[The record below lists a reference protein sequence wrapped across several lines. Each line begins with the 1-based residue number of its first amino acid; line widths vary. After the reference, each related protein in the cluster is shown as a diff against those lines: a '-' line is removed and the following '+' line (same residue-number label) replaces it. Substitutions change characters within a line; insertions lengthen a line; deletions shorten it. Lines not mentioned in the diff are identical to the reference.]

1 MGSLG
6 ADNYAYKPVQNWA
19 KLPPDLILGD
29 VAGIAVDDRDRVY
42 LFNRGKHPIVVLSQ
56 SGEVISTWGE
66 GVFSNPHGASIGPD
80 QCIYLTDNFDHTVRK
95 FSLDGELLLKIGIA
109 GESSG
114 FMSGKPFC
122 KCTHSAVSP
131 TGDIFVSDRTFYAL
145 YDDVE
150 GVVNGTPVTV
160 NGFPVGSITD
170 ISFFKQN
177 KLLVKFRVENDIKF
191 SVNSLAQIYETG
203 LIGGKALAIIP
214 AMDNSRVA
222 VSKDTLKSSVAPGL
236 TDLVN
241 EKLTPLQENIEM
253 MIVSANNVLEK
264 INSVFDDPTRSNLRT
279 SVSDFSE
286 TISDLKETSV
296 MIKSIVKT
304 NKIAINNTIDN
315 VKDLSED
322 LSSISNTINS
332 SDLEK
337 TLLNLK
343 SSSENLSNVLENIN
357 NGDGSISK
365 LISNDSLFTNL
376 NNASN
381 SIDLLLKDIRL
392 NPKRYLHFSV
402 FGKKNKPY
410 ISK

>member
-1 MGSLG
+1 LKNKNEIKTGFL
-6 ADNYAYKPVQNWA
+6 
-19 KLPPDLILGD
+19 
-29 VAGIAVDDRDRVY
+29 
-42 LFNRGKHPIVVLSQ
+42 
-56 SGEVISTWGE
+56 VI
-66 GVFSNPHGASIGPD
+66 
-80 QCIYLTDNFDHTVRK
+80 
-95 FSLDGELLLKIGIA
+95 IGI
-109 GESSG
+109 GLFIFG
-114 FMSGKPFC
+114 FSYLK
-122 KCTHSAVSP
+122 SN
-131 TGDIFVSDRTFYAL
+131 DIFVSDRTFYSI

-160 NGFPVGSITD
+160 NGYPVGSITD
-170 ISFFKQN
+170 ISFFTN
-177 KLLVKFRVENDIKF
+177 NRLLVKFRVENDIKF
-191 SVNSLAQIYETG
+191 SVNSIAQIYETG

-315 VKDLSED
+315 VKDLSEN

>member
-1 MGSLG
+1 MKNKNEIKTGLL
-6 ADNYAYKPVQNWA
+6 V
-19 KLPPDLILGD
+19 IT
-29 VAGIAVDDRDRVY
+29 GIALFIFGYSY
-42 LFNRGKHPIVVLSQ
+42 LK
-56 SGEVISTWGE
+56 
-66 GVFSNPHGASIGPD
+66 SN
-80 QCIYLTDNFDHTVRK
+80 
-95 FSLDGELLLKIGIA
+95 
-109 GESSG
+109 
-114 FMSGKPFC
+114 
-122 KCTHSAVSP
+122 
-131 TGDIFVSDRTFYAL
+131 DIFVSDRTFYAV

-160 NGFPVGSITD
+160 NGFPVGSITY

-343 SSSENLSNVLENIN
+343 LSSENLSNVLENIN

-365 LISNDSLFTNL
+365 LISNDSLFNNL
-376 NNASN
+376 NDASK
-381 SIDLLLKDIRL
+381 SIDLLLEDIRL
-392 NPKRYLHFSV
+392 NPKRYIHFSI

-410 ISK
+410 EKNND